1 MRILNRYLFHN
12 LLKPMLYLIVAFS
25 LLFIIGDLMDNADD
39 FFEAGTSLLDMAYY
53 YTLRL
58 PSMVIMIVPVC
69 LLLSVLYSLSKLTR
83 HSEITAMRASGIS
96 IYRIVRPYML
106 MGIICL
112 VVTAVVNE
120 YTGPKFAYRADQF
133 VETQKHAEDEVYS
146 ERIAF
151 NNPAANHIWYI
162 KQFDTRS
169 YTMQGIELIQRRADG
184 TDRTKYNVSKAR
196 WMDGRWWFED
206 GTMQEYDE
214 FGNLAGTAEAFQT
227 LEMRKLPEV
236 PEDFMGEIKDPA
248 YQSSMELWNYIQT
261 HQSMLSRETLV
272 KYEVDFHHRLSMPV
286 VCIIITMIGIP
297 VGAHTGRKG
306 AFSGIMLALAMF
318 FGFYAMQFTMEYLAK
333 QMILLPWVGPW
344 GAVIAFFA
352 IGGIMTHHMR

>member
-12 LLKPMLYLIVAFS
+12 LLKPMLYLTMAFT
-25 LLFIIGDLMDNADD
+25 LLFIIADLMDNADD
-39 FFEAGTSLLDMAYY
+39 FFETGTSFLDMAYY

-69 LLLSVLYSLSKLTR
+69 LLLSVLYSLSSLTR

-96 IYRIVRPYML
+96 IYRIIRPYML

-112 VVTAVVNE
+112 AITAIVNE

-151 NNPAANHIWYI
+151 NNPIANHIWYI

-184 TDRTKYNVSKAR
+184 TDRSKYNVSKAR

-206 GTMQEYDE
+206 GTVQEYDE
-214 FGNLAGTAEAFQT
+214 LGNLAGTAEAFQT
-227 LEMRKLPEV
+227 LEMRRLPER

-248 YQSSMELWNYIQT
+248 YQSSMELWKYIQT
-261 HQSMLSRETLV
+261 HRHLFSRETLV

-286 VCIIITMIGIP
+286 VCIIIIMIGIP
-297 VGAHTGRKG
+297 VGAHSGRKG
-306 AFSGIMLALAMF
+306 AFAGIMLALAMF
-318 FGFYAMQFTMEYLAK
+318 FGFYATQFTMEYLAK
-333 QMILLPWVGPW
+333 QMIILPWVGPW
-344 GAVIAFFA
+344 GAVIAFFI
-352 IGGIMTHHMR
+352 IGAIMTHHMR